1 MHQKVFVRLV
11 LIISAALLTAFQS
24 ALAQFDGPPPDAKM
38 ENLTPEQRT
47 KMRKAFQEC
56 QEKAG
61 QDREA
66 FRSCMD
72 EKLKELKSSQ
82 PKQTSL

>member
-1 MHQKVFVRLV
+1 MRQKMSVRLV
-11 LIISAALLTAFQS
+11 LMISATLITAFQS
-24 ALAQFDGPPPDAKM
+24 ALAQFDSPPPDAKM

-72 EKLKELKSSQ
+72 EKVQEIVKPKSKELS
-82 PKQTSL
+82 